1 MEVEYKQTE
10 DGMIQF
16 ECTDDDGSVYGIAD
30 TIENGMI
37 VDTLVIN
44 METCDE
50 VEDSE
55 LFKRIVT
62 ARAIF
67 AYDNY
72 IVQEA
77 LNELSEYDA

>member
-1 MEVEYKQTE
+1 MKVEYTQTE

-16 ECTDDDGSVYGIAD
+16 ECTDFDGAVYGIAD
-30 TIENGMI
+30 TIVDGLI
-37 VDTLVIN
+37 HDTLIVN
-44 METCDE
+44 METYDE

-62 ARAIF
+62 ARTIYM
-67 AYDNY
+67 YDNY

-77 LNELSEYDA
+77 LNTI

>member
-1 MEVEYKQTE
+1 MKVEYKQTE

-16 ECTDDDGSVYGIAD
+16 ECTDIDGNVYGIAD
-30 TIENGMI
+30 SIENGI
-37 VDTLVIN
+37 IEDTLVID
-44 METCDE
+44 METFDE

-62 ARAIF
+62 ARTIF
-67 AYDNY
+67 MHDNY

-77 LNELSEYDA
+77 LNEL

>member
-1 MEVEYKQTE
+1 MKVEYKQTE

-16 ECTDDDGSVYGIAD
+16 ECTDVDGSVYGIAD
-30 TIENGMI
+30 SIENGII

-44 METCDE
+44 METYDE

-55 LFKRIVT
+55 LFKCIVT
-62 ARAIF
+62 ARTIY
-67 AYDNY
+67 AYENY

-77 LNELSEYDA
+77 LNELLTYDA

>member
-1 MEVEYKQTE
+1 MEVEYTRTE

-16 ECTDDDGSVYGIAD
+16 ECTDADGNVYGIGD

-37 VDTLVIN
+37 VDTLVID
-44 METCDE
+44 METYDE

-62 ARAIF
+62 ARAVF
-67 AYDNY
+67 MYDNY

-77 LNELSEYDA
+77 LNAI

>member
-16 ECTDDDGSVYGIAD
+16 ECTDADGTVYGIAD
-30 TIENGMI
+30 SIENGII
-37 VDTLVIN
+37 VDTLVVN
-44 METCDE
+44 METYDE
-50 VEDSE
+50 IEDSE

-62 ARAIF
+62 ARSIF
-67 AYDNY
+67 AHENY

-77 LNELSEYDA
+77 LNELSTYDA